1 MITVSL
7 SLTLLSSFHNLSH
20 TVITSSYLRQSTI
33 GALSQIDLALHGV
46 LFLCSEYNVYKGVQ
60 ARKGSMLLAFGF
72 LVPQGDYI
80 ELHRKRHGYRHDHF
94 KRKHKKE
101 ACKVHKRS
109 QLAQKKDLVIYE
121 MNVCAFM
128 ADESSGQDPSIHGS
142 YLGFIEMMDE
152 FVHEVELY
160 RTSWHLLHFLK
171 DYIFLDRCIRKI
183 FG

>member
-1 MITVSL
+1 MSGGNSQGYVVSND
-7 SLTLLSSFHNLSH
+7 SFCCSSNDL
-20 TVITSSYLRQSTI
+20 I
-33 GALSQIDLALHGV
+33 QIDLALHGV
-46 LFLCSEYNVYKGVQ
+46 LFLCDEYNVYEGVQ

-94 KRKHKKE
+94 KRKHKKD

-121 MNVCAFM
+121 MNVRAFV

-142 YLGFIEMMDE
+142 YLGFIEMM
-152 FVHEVELY
+152 LKLIWCN
-160 RTSWHLLHFLK
+160 SLL
-171 DYIFLDRCIRKI
+171 
-183 FG
+183 G